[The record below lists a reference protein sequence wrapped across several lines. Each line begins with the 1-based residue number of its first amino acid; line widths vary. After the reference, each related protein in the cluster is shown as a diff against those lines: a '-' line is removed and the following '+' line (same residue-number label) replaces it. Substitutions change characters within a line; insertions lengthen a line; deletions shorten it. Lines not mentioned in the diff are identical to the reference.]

1 MMILF
6 ANDIRQVLW
15 FAVVPALIT
24 VFLIVF
30 GIEDPEGM
38 SARPFPFADS
48 AGCAQANFRRLLAR
62 GGHRGDLHARPIQ

>member
-30 GIEDPEGM
+30 GIEDPEGDV
-38 SARPFPFADS
+38 RTPPFPFADS
-48 AGCAQANFRRLLAR
+48 AECA
-62 GGHRGDLHARPIQ
+62 